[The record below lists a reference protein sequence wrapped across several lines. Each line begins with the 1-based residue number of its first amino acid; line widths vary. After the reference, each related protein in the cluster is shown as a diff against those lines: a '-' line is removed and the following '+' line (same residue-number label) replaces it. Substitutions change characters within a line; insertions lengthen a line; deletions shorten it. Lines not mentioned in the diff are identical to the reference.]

1 MGFVSALL
9 TSRSSRGPRSA
20 TVKIVSPDELFK
32 VIVQIV
38 VLLFAVSVHESAHG
52 WVALRC
58 GDTTARDLGR
68 ITLNPIRHLD
78 PMGSILLPAVL
89 AFTGAPVFGWAK
101 PVPVSLRGV
110 PNPRKANLLISAA
123 GPVSNLIVAV
133 AFGAA
138 LFLCRPL
145 LAGGNEEIVYP
156 LLMVGVYSVAVNVAL
171 ALFNLVPIPPL
182 DGFGVVESLA
192 PASWIPALIWLRRYG
207 FVLLMIVIF
216 TGGLRYLLGPAQRV
230 LIHWLLGGIL

>member
-1 MGFVSALL
+1 L
-9 TSRSSRGPRSA
+9 
-20 TVKIVSPDELFK
+20 SPDELIK

-52 WVALRC
+52 WMALRC

-78 PMGSILLPAVL
+78 PLGSILLPAIL

-101 PVPVSLRGV
+101 PVPISLHGI
-110 PNPRKANLLISAA
+110 PNPRRANLLISAA
-123 GPVSNLIVAV
+123 GPVSNLIVALSFAV
-133 AFGAA
+133 V
-138 LFLCRPL
+138 LFLSRPL
-145 LAGGNEEIVYP
+145 IAGARREDVIVYP
-156 LLMVGVYSVAVNVAL
+156 LLLVAVYSVVVNVAL

-192 PASWIPALIWLRRYG
+192 PASWIPALIWMRRYG
-207 FVLLMIVIF
+207 FVLLMIIIF
-216 TGGLRYLLGPAQRV
+216 TGALRFLLGPQRV
-230 LIHWLLGGIL
+230 LIRWLLGGIL

>member
-1 MGFVSALL
+1 L
-9 TSRSSRGPRSA
+9 
-20 TVKIVSPDELFK
+20 SPDELFK

-68 ITLNPIRHLD
+68 ITLNPIRHMDLF
-78 PMGSILLPAVL
+78 GSVLLPAVL

-110 PNPRKANLLISAA
+110 ENPRKANLLISAA
-123 GPVSNLIVAV
+123 GPASNLVVAV
-133 AFGAA
+133 CFAAA
-138 LFLCRPL
+138 LFACRPL
-145 LAGGNEEIVYP
+145 IAHSAREEVVYP
-156 LLMVGVYSVAVNVAL
+156 LLLIAVYSVVVNVAL

-192 PASWIPALIWLRRYG
+192 PASMIPALIWMRRYG

-216 TGGLRYLLGPAQRV
+216 TGGLRILLGPAQRV